1 MNAGAASATGD
12 VLLFLHA
19 DVELHPDAL
28 QRVAEALRDP
38 EVVAGAFRTWT
49 VPDGDR
55 LRWLGLLLHLADLR
69 SRTTRL
75 PYGDQALFVRADAF
89 HAIGGFPPQPL
100 MEDLELSH
108 RLSQLGRIR
117 TVPSPVRV
125 SGRRF
130 QARPITSCFL
140 MCVFPLLYRLG
151 VPPRA
156 LARMYGDSR

>member
-1 MNAGAASATGD
+1 
-12 VLLFLHA
+12 
-19 DVELHPDAL
+19 
-28 QRVAEALRDP
+28 
-38 EVVAGAFRTWT
+38 
-49 VPDGDR
+49 
-55 LRWLGLLLHLADLR
+55 
-69 SRTTRL
+69 
-75 PYGDQALFVRADAF
+75 
-89 HAIGGFPPQPL
+89 